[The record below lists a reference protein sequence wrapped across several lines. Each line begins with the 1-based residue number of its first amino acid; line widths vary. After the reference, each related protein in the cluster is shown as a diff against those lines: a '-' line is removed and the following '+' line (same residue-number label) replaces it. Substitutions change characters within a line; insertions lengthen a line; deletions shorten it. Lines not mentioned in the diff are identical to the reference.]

1 MSILLYTTSESH
13 TFIATDPR
21 MPSNINL
28 HTYMY
33 ALHIETLKWKKQP
46 TKKKY
51 REENWENGTHN
62 DLTYENHSPSLI
74 YMDFQVKN
82 KMFYIIPSYL
92 PLWPKSYIIW
102 KIYGQFYKNCIH
114 THTHTHTHMIS
125 GQNRKHSAL
134 RTLSLHMPKITFY
147 PRSKSTSLQYMWR
160 FFVRPFIMCA
170 LCVT

>member
-1 MSILLYTTSESH
+1 MYEMSILLYTTSESH

-28 HTYMY
+28 RTYMY
-33 ALHIETLKWKKQP
+33 VCIAYRNSEMKKT
-46 TKKKY
+46 TKKNG
-51 REENWENGTHN
+51 EENWENGTHN

-114 THTHTHTHMIS
+114 THALTYTHDK
-125 GQNRKHSAL
+125 RPE
-134 RTLSLHMPKITFY
+134 PK
-147 PRSKSTSLQYMWR
+147 
-160 FFVRPFIMCA
+160 V
-170 LCVT
+170 